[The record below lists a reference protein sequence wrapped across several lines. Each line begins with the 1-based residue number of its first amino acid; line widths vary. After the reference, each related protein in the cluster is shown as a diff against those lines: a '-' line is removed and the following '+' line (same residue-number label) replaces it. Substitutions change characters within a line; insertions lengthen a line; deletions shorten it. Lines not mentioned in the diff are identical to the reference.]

1 MISLFF
7 RKKREGVNSIET
19 VFSSIEPYLLPHK
32 IISLP
37 YEGASLLV
45 LVRNILFAHKQK
57 SKINHIS
64 GDCHYIALGLGRNTL
79 LTIHDVHSATNCTNP
94 FKRIYIL
101 LFWFWLPALIVRR
114 ISVISEFT
122 KKELSELIPFA
133 KRKIFVIHNAFNTK
147 IKFTSLNA
155 NEIPVVLHMGTKS
168 NKNLER
174 VIDALKDIDCKLTIV
189 GKLNDSQIALLKR
202 AAINFENHYDVSYEE
217 IAEFYHKCDV
227 VSFPSTYE
235 GFGVPILEANAAGR
249 PIIAG
254 DIPVLHE
261 VAGDAACFVNPFDV
275 NSIRDGFLK
284 ILSNNEFRETL
295 IKAGLENINRFS
307 PETIT
312 EKYND
317 IYRTL
322 Q

>member
-1 MISLFF
+1 MISFFF

-19 VFSSIEPYLLPHK
+19 VFSTVDPYLLPHK
-32 IISLP
+32 LISLP

-45 LVRNILFAHKQK
+45 LVRNILFAHMHR
-57 SKINHIS
+57 SEVNHIS

-94 FKRIYIL
+94 FKKLYIL
-101 LFWFWLPALIVRR
+101 LFWFWLPALIVKR

-122 KKELSELIPFA
+122 QKELSELIPFA
-133 KRKIFVIHNAFNTK
+133 KKKICIIHNAFNPK
-147 IKFTSLNA
+147 IKFTKRNI
-155 NEIPVVLHMGTKS
+155 NETPVILHMGTKP

-174 VIDALKDIDCKLTIV
+174 VVDALKDIDCKLIIV
-189 GKLNDSQIALLKR
+189 GKLNDSQLALLKR
-202 AAINFENHYDVSYEE
+202 TSFNYENHYDVSYEE
-217 IAEFYHKCDV
+217 IAEYYQKCDA

-249 PIIAG
+249 PIVAG

-261 VAGDAACFVNPFDV
+261 VAGDAACFVDPYDV
-275 NSIRDGFLK
+275 NSIRNGFVK
-284 ILSNNEFRETL
+284 ALSDNEFRETL
-295 IKAGLENINRFS
+295 IKAGLDNINRFS
-307 PETIT
+307 PETIA